1 MKTTRLMR
9 VLMIAGLALV
19 VAAGVY
25 AVLETRAAPTASETV
40 AEAGGCEGCP
50 LAGTDQCPVFAAAEA
65 ADKPHVDAVKCIGCN
80 KCVRV
85 APDAFAMDAK
95 TGKAYVK
102 PGASAASVAKGARAC
117 PVDAVKQ

>member
-9 VLMIAGLALV
+9 VIMIAGLTFVLV
-19 VAAGVY
+19 AGVY
-25 AVLETRAAPTASETV
+25 AVLEARAASTPGEAV
-40 AEAGGCEGCP
+40 AEISGCEGCP
-50 LAGTDQCPVFAAAEA
+50 LAGTDQCSAFAAAEA
-65 ADKPHVDAVKCIGCN
+65 ADKPYVDAAKCIGCN

-102 PGASAASVAKGARAC
+102 PGASAASVTRGEKAC